1 MRWNH
6 VMLICILAVPLAA
19 CMPRQAIKY
28 SMDDVTILSASPFE
42 KAILAVK
49 SFEDSRK
56 PLTTDCPK
64 MDVSQIKKGDKS
76 FYYNCD
82 NFYKTDSVTR
92 EITGMIVSHLKQSH
106 IFKEVLLV
114 DTPPSNADYL
124 LTGKVSRFDGL
135 KERSVGAVVAAQFGL
150 LGALVNLARDN
161 AYEGTTVFDDVRLI
175 SLKDNSVIW
184 NSNIIGH
191 IEGSDTVDPYGWSC
205 YWKANLSLK
214 EANTNLL
221 NSLAKQDM
229 SLMLPAK
236 PQEVKKQQS
245 QTNGGI
251 VVSTTE

>member
-6 VMLICILAVPLAA
+6 LILICILVAPLAA

-28 SMDDVTILSASPFE
+28 TMNDIAIVSDSPFE
-42 KAILAVK
+42 HAILAVK
-49 SFEDSRK
+49 PFEDSRK

-64 MDVSQIKKGDKS
+64 MDVSQIKKEDKS

-92 EITGMIVSHLKQSH
+92 EITGTIVSHLKQSH

-124 LTGKVSRFDGL
+124 LTGKISRFDGL
-135 KERSVGAVVAAQFGL
+135 KEHSLGAVVTAQFGL

-161 AYEGTTVFDDVRLI
+161 AYEGTTTFDDVKLI
-175 SLKDNSVIW
+175 SLKDNSLIW

-191 IEGSDTVDPYGWSC
+191 IEGFDTVDPHGWSC

-214 EANTNLL
+214 EANANLV
-221 NSLAKQDM
+221 NSLVKRDM
-229 SLMLPAK
+229 NGMLPAN
-236 PQEVKKQQS
+236 PLEEKK
-245 QTNGGI
+245 
-251 VVSTTE
+251 